1 MSFLD
6 KFKAGV
12 AEAGNKA
19 KNVVEINRLKM
30 QNNSMHSEIARQY
43 EAMGKIVFDSMEQG
57 TWPVSKEQMS
67 ANIERIQELQLAI
80 EQNLLHIANINDSKT
95 CKACGATNNVEAKF
109 CNHCGHTYEIK
120 HNSTVEYG
128 ADSKQE
134 LNEGGHS
141 LSDHTNHK
149 EE

>member
-30 QNNSMHSEIARQY
+30 QNNSMQNEIAGQY
-43 EAMGKIVFDSMEQG
+43 EAMGRIVFESMEQG
-57 TWPVSKEQMS
+57 TWPVSEEQVS
-67 ANIERIQELQLAI
+67 SHVERIQELRLAI

-95 CKACGATNNVEAKF
+95 CKACGATNNMEAKF
-109 CNHCGHTYEIK
+109 CNHCGHTYEVK

-128 ADSKQE
+128 TDSKEEIQE
-134 LNEGGHS
+134 GRHS
-141 LSDHTNHK
+141 LPDQPNR
-149 EE
+149 

>member
-30 QNNSMHSEIARQY
+30 QNNSMQNEMAGQY
-43 EAMGKIVFDSMEQG
+43 EAIGRIVFESMEEG
-57 TWPVSKEQMS
+57 SWPVSKEQVS
-67 ANIERIQELQLAI
+67 THAVRIQELQLAI

-95 CKACGATNNVEAKF
+95 CKSCGATNNIEAKF
-109 CNHCGHTYEIK
+109 CNHCGHTYEVK
-120 HNSTVEYG
+120 HNSTVEYET
-128 ADSKQE
+128 DVKEE
-134 LNEGGHS
+134 LEEGGHS
-141 LSDHTNHK
+141 LPDHTNRK
-149 EE
+149 GE